1 MISLKRLVAATY
13 RKNVKICVAKYQKTL
28 KLTNQLENIRKTK
41 HHLYLQNSIEVQGNT
56 SKATA
61 GSLYNTFDKKDQNI
75 ATEAL
80 KEKVTNQ
87 TSEMQDGEKEEF
99 DQTTKKIERNSICSW
114 R

>member
-13 RKNVKICVAKYQKTL
+13 QKNVKICVAKYQKTL

-41 HHLYLQNSIEVQGNT
+41 HHLYLQNSVEVQGNT

-61 GSLYNTFDKKDQNI
+61 GSFYNTFDKKDQNT